1 LFDEADGDIVQSGIA
16 VRGII
21 VQAARTTF
29 ACQVKSFPIFRNLQL
44 YPRLLSRSLNEGRF
58 VIVTMRWARD
68 AMEALGAQDERARRR
83 TAKPCGSDAST
94 LASSLVEVSLR
105 RR

>member
-1 LFDEADGDIVQSGIA
+1 MKADGDIVQSGIA

-21 VQAARTTF
+21 VQGCTNHIRF
-29 ACQVKSFPIFRNLQL
+29 A
-44 YPRLLSRSLNEGRF
+44 
-58 VIVTMRWARD
+58 IVTMRWARD

-94 LASSLVEVSLR
+94 LASSLVEVSMR